1 MLKSEGRV
9 PTDTGL
15 RRVWAG
21 EPELPGLS
29 VSTEL
34 SLLLPPL
41 AAVNQLPPAMVL
53 IRVRG
58 EAAAAPG
65 WAAKKGD
72 GPPFTTAAADE
83 EGLDELQGDEKAA
96 AGSVWGQLSGW
107 LAAAASGERSKVKNS
122 ESLARSGEVGGRLR
136 AGDARRCFPSR
147 GKEPFVCT
155 RHNKGTA
162 LGPNN

>member
-9 PTDTGL
+9 VPTDTGQ

-34 SLLLPPL
+34 SLLLLPPL
-41 AAVNQLPPAMVL
+41 AAVNRLPPAIVL

-65 WAAKKGD
+65 CAAKKGD
-72 GPPFTTAAADE
+72 GPPFTTAADDE
-83 EGLDELQGDEKAA
+83 EGLDELQDDEKAA
-96 AGSVWGQLSGW
+96 AGGVWRPAGQLSGW
-107 LAAAASGERSKVKNS
+107 LAASKVKNS
-122 ESLARSGEVGGRLR
+122 DSAARRGEVGGRLR

-147 GKEPFVCT
+147 GKEPFVCK
-155 RHNKGTA
+155 RHTGN
-162 LGPNN
+162 

>member
-9 PTDTGL
+9 PPTDTGL

-21 EPELPGLS
+21 EPELPGRS

-34 SLLLPPL
+34 SLLLLPPP
-41 AAVNQLPPAMVL
+41 AVNRLPPAMVL

-96 AGSVWGQLSGW
+96 AGSVWRPAGQLSGW

-122 ESLARSGEVGGRLR
+122 DSAACNGEVGGRLR

-147 GKEPFVCT
+147 GKEPFVCKK
-155 RHNKGTA
+155 HN
-162 LGPNN
+162 